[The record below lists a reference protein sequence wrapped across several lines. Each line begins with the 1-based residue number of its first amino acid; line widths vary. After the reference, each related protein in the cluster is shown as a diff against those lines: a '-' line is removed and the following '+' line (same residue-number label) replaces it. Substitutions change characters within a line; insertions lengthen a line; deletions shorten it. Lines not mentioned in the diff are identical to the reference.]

1 MSNLKN
7 SASIYLIMAVFLL
20 SGCKKD
26 ERAMV
31 VGKVQQASDLVTSEF
46 TVDKVVFGKKSRRLF
61 FIPVNEATFLAY
73 SQAKIKTGID
83 LTQLREEDVQIEG
96 VKINLILPPIEV
108 INFSY
113 PSTSFREDT
122 LISQPN
128 RFLNSISVQDQEE
141 FFRSAEMDIRENLAY
156 MGLVKSSQTNT
167 RKLLNTMLKTLGFE
181 EIYIQFK
188 NDSLRIRPVRLNE
201 SADPS

>member
-1 MSNLKN
+1 MNNLN
-7 SASIYLIMAVFLL
+7 IPINTIFFLTAL
-20 SGCKKD
+20 LCFGCHRD
-26 ERAMV
+26 ERALV
-31 VGKVQQASDLVTSEF
+31 VGKIQQASDLVTSEF
-46 TVDKVVFGKKSRRLF
+46 TVDKVVFGKKSRRVF

-83 LTQLREEDVQIEG
+83 LTLLKEEDVEIEG
-96 VKINLILPPIEV
+96 LKITLILPPVEV

-113 PSTSFREDT
+113 PPASFREDT

-128 RFLNSISVQDQEE
+128 RFLNSISIHDQEE
-141 FFRSAEMDIRENLAY
+141 FFRSAEMDIRDNLAY

-181 EIYIQFK
+181 EIYILFK
-188 NDSLRIRPVRLNE
+188 NDSLKIRPVRLDEN
-201 SADPS
+201 ADPS